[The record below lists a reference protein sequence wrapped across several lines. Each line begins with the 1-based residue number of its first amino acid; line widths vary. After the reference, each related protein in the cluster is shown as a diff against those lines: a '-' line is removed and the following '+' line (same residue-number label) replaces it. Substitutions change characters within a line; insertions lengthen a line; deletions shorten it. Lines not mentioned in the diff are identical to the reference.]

1 MSRFNW
7 RNFRREMSELPLGM
21 RLYFWFWTLLVPA
34 GVILVLAGAV
44 VPGLL
49 LLVLFVLDQAIVT
62 PLLVARAQKRAREKR
77 RRMTSS

>member
-7 RNFRREMSELPLGM
+7 RNVRREISALPLGM

-62 PLLVARAQKRAREKR
+62 PLLVARAQKRKR
-77 RRMTSS
+77 PTSGSGP